1 MEKIHTLIPRYLP
14 TINPTYRLCMTLMPV
29 VDLFFSLLL
38 LTTETIP

>member
-14 TINPTYRLCMTLMPV
+14 TINPTYRLCMTLYANR
-29 VDLFFSLLL
+29 DLFSPLL